1 MPPADVDEH
10 QRRLAI
16 GGRLLLAAIV
26 ALAVMYGLVP
36 QLPGL
41 RGTLRRLG
49 TGDGSWLLAGAGFE
63 ALSFAGYVVL
73 FRAVFA
79 GDTTRIDWRAS
90 YQLTLAGVVATR
102 LLAAGGAGG
111 IALTAWAL
119 SHAGLD
125 ATEVRRRL
133 AAFLVLLYSVFMA
146 ALVVGGLGLRTG
158 LLGGPAPF
166 GLTLVPA
173 AFGAAVIALALA
185 LALVPVDLGSGA
197 DHRVTRFLATVP
209 ATVSAGVRGAIEL
222 LRTREPGL
230 LGAIAWWGFDIAV
243 LWSCLHAFGTS
254 APGGVLV
261 VAYFTGMLGNLLPLP
276 GGVGGVEGGMVGA
289 LLGFGVPSGPAILG
303 VLGYRAFAFWLPI
316 LPGTLAYVRLRRT
329 VRAWDEAG

>member
-1 MPPADVDEH
+1 MVAE
-10 QRRLAI
+10 QERRRVT
-16 GGRLLLAAIV
+16 GGRLLLAAVI

-41 RGTLRRLG
+41 RSTLRRLG
-49 TGDGSWLLAGAGFE
+49 TGDGSWLVAGAGFE
-63 ALSFAGYVVL
+63 LLSFAGYVVV

-79 GDTTRIDWRAS
+79 DGAERIGWRAS
-90 YQLTLAGVVATR
+90 YDLTMAGVVATR

-119 SHAGLD
+119 SHAGFD

-133 AAFLVLLYSVFMA
+133 AAFLVLLYSVFML
-146 ALVVGGLGLRTG
+146 ALLVGGLGLRIGVLT
-158 LLGGPAPF
+158 GPAPF
-166 GLTLVPA
+166 GLTVIPA
-173 AFGAAVIALALA
+173 AFGAAVIVLALA
-185 LALVPVDLGSGA
+185 LALVPVDLGRGA
-197 DHRVTRFLATVP
+197 TRRVTRFLATVP
-209 ATVSAGVRGAIEL
+209 ATVSSGVRGAIEL
-222 LRTREPGL
+222 LRTRDPGL
-230 LGAIAWWGFDIAV
+230 LGAVAWWAFDIAV

-303 VLGYRAFAFWLPI
+303 VLAYRAFAFWLPI
-316 LPGTLAYVRLRRT
+316 LPGALAYVRLRRT
-329 VRAWDEAG
+329 VRAWDEDAARS